1 MSMLWIIFEI
11 VINFYEG
18 FMETYFIYKYLPAKT
33 ERSNRISKVSFIVCF
48 CTVGF
53 LITLMNYITIF
64 EGIWG
69 IICYLAALFIYALI
83 DKKGSVIKKLF
94 AATLPLVIISLI
106 SLITLNFVS
115 SINSMSIE
123 EIVTE
128 SGFARFTV
136 LFLAQALFFVAVK
149 LMLKI
154 LTVTSSNFNVSEWAA
169 VISILAVSIVMMFL
183 LHLIA
188 IYSAQRIYINLLILT
203 IVVVNIIIF
212 YMIDSISIK
221 NNQKKE
227 LELLKIQEQYS
238 HQYIENAGQ
247 QYDSIRKIRH
257 DLKDQLS
264 VVYTMIADGHS
275 KDAMKYIE
283 KNVNI
288 ISVNESAVNTDN
300 YIVNAVINSK
310 FAVADAVGIRTR
322 CSSIKNFNGID
333 DLDLLHIL
341 SNALDNAIT
350 GCTALPDDSEKF
362 ISLDISRTTD
372 IYRIVVKN
380 TIKESVL
387 NKNPNLKT
395 TKSDLG
401 RHGWGTKII
410 RETAEKYQ
418 GRCEFYEFDNV
429 FTCLITLKSNLA

>member
-1 MSMLWIIFEI
+1 MIFE
-11 VINFYEG
+11 VMINFYEG
-18 FMETYFIYKYLPAKT
+18 FMETYFVYKFLPPKT
-33 ERSNRISKVSFIVCF
+33 ERSNKISKISFIVCF
-48 CTVGF
+48 CTVGC

-69 IICYLAALFIYALI
+69 IICYLTVLFTYALI
-83 DKKGSVIKKLF
+83 DRKGSIIKKLF

-106 SLITLNFVS
+106 SVITLNFVS
-115 SINSMSIE
+115 SVNSMSIE

-149 LMLKI
+149 LILKI
-154 LTVTSSNFNVSEWAA
+154 LTITSSNFNVSEWIA
-169 VISILAVSIVMMFL
+169 VISVLAVSIVMMFL

-188 IYSAQRIYINLLILT
+188 IYSVQRVYINLLIIT
-203 IVVVNIIIF
+203 IVAVNIIIF
-212 YMIDSISIK
+212 YMIDSISVK
-221 NNQKKE
+221 NNQQKE
-227 LELLKIQEQYS
+227 LELLKIQEQYN

-264 VVYTMIADGHS
+264 VVYTMIADGHC
-275 KDAMKYIE
+275 KEAMKYIE
-283 KNVNI
+283 RNVNI
-288 ISVNESAVNTDN
+288 ISVNESVVNTDN
-300 YIVNAVINSK
+300 YVVNAIINSK
-310 FAVADAVGIRTR
+310 FAVADAVGIRTK
-322 CSSIKNFNGID
+322 CSSIKDFNGID
-333 DLDLLHIL
+333 DTDLLHIL

-350 GCTALPDDSEKF
+350 GCTAISDDSEKF

-372 IYRIVVKN
+372 IYRIVIKN

-387 NKNPNLKT
+387 SKNPNLKT

-401 RHGWGTKII
+401 KHGWGTKII
-410 RETAEKYQ
+410 RETVDKYQ
-418 GRCEFYEFDNV
+418 GRCEFYESDNV
-429 FTCLITLKSNLA
+429 FTCLITLKSILV